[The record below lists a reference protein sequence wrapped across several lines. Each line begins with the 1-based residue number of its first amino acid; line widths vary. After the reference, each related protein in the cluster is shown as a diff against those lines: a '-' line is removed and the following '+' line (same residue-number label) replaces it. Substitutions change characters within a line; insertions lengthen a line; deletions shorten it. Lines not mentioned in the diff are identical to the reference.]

1 MISKQ
6 FSKQKE
12 RSYKNYILAIW
23 PEKGQTLSTKNHPK
37 LKEKNYNNKKDDET
51 EVQEEQKQITCMFAL

>member
-12 RSYKNYILAIW
+12 KSYKNYTAIW
-23 PEKGQTLSTKNHPK
+23 PEKGQNPV
-37 LKEKNYNNKKDDET
+37 Y
-51 EVQEEQKQITCMFAL
+51 